1 MADEQGTVSFA
12 MVGGDGPHSY
22 RHNSSYQA
30 GAVASAKA
38 LISNAIAEIF
48 DVNHLTTSSGSI
60 GIADLGCSVGP
71 NTFIT
76 VKNIIDSVE
85 LKCQSHGF
93 GSQVLEFQ
101 VFFNDH
107 VSNDFNMLFKSL
119 PNDRHYFA
127 AGVPGSFH
135 GRLFPKASLHF
146 VNASYAIHWLSRVPK
161 DVVDEQSPA
170 WNKGR
175 VYYTNA
181 PNQVIKA
188 YSAQFARDMDSFF
201 EARAQELVSGGL
213 MTLVIPCLPVGTAPS
228 QSPIMAVADLL
239 GDSLLDM
246 ANMGLVSEDKVDSFN
261 LPSYNPT
268 PQELENLIKRNGC
281 FEIVKLE
288 PSGRAPVTKETAPNI
303 QMFMSHLRAAWGG
316 LLVEHFGV
324 EIMDDLFVRF
334 TEKVADSSTLSPSS
348 YRMMVELFVLLQRKA
363 A

>member
-1 MADEQGTVSFA
+1 MADDPGTLSFA

-30 GAVASAKA
+30 GVVASAKT
-38 LISNAIAEIF
+38 LIGNAIAEIF

-107 VSNDFNMLFKSL
+107 VSNDFNTLFTSL

-146 VNASYAIHWLSRVPK
+146 VNASYALHWLSRVPK

-181 PNQVIKA
+181 PNQVVEA
-188 YSAQFARDMDSFF
+188 YSAQFSVDMESFF
-201 EARAQELVSGGL
+201 KARAQELVSGGL

-228 QSPIMAVADLL
+228 QSPLVAVADLL

-246 ANMGLVSEDKVDSFN
+246 ANMKKWTRSTY
-261 LPSYNPT
+261 PAT

-288 PSGRAPVTKETAPNI
+288 PSGRAPVTKETAPNV
-303 QMFMSHLRAAWGG
+303 QMFMSHLRAALGG
-316 LLVEHFGV
+316 LLGEHFGV
-324 EIMDDLFVRF
+324 EIMDELFVRL
-334 TEKVADSSTLSPSS
+334 TEKVANSSTLSPSS
-348 YRMMVELFVLLQRKA
+348 YRMVVDLFVLLQRKA